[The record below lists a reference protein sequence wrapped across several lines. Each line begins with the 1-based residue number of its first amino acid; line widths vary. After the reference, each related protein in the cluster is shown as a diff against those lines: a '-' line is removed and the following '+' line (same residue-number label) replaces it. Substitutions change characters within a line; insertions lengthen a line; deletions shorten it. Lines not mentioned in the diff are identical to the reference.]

1 MQASEEVE
9 QPAKRQRVEGESA
22 AAMET
27 EGASNTA
34 PAATRPAQ
42 SQPACLRAREKI
54 LAVERD
60 YSHFF
65 LLDVGNEPGADQ
77 FVYKHF
83 NGLCVIGVAPSHIAF
98 ANGRK
103 VRIPLPKIRGLAST
117 LLSQRIMLP
126 ERSLS

>member
-9 QPAKRQRVEGESA
+9 QPAKRQRVEGDGA

-27 EGASNTA
+27 DGASHSA
-34 PAATRPAQ
+34 PAEK
-42 SQPACLRAREKI
+42 SQPACLRAREKL
-54 LAVERD
+54 LAVDRD

-65 LLDVGNEPGADQ
+65 LLNVGDEPGADQ

-83 NGLCVIGVAPSHIAF
+83 NSLCVIGVAPSHVAF

-103 VRIPLPKIRGLAST
+103 VRLHFCS
-117 LLSQRIMLP
+117 
-126 ERSLS
+126 